1 MDDKVRWTVCQK
13 ILLVLTL
20 ISFFGFIIYLVLCWD
35 PIPERLV
42 SKFNAGGEVIRYSK
56 KAFTL
61 VPVSYTHLD
70 VYKRQWLSSSLN
82 TCACMLLL

>member
-35 PIPERLV
+35 QIPERLV
-42 SKFNAGGEVIRYSK
+42 SNSMPAAR
-56 KAFTL
+56 
-61 VPVSYTHLD
+61 
-70 VYKRQWLSSSLN
+70 
-82 TCACMLLL
+82 